1 MVLAAARAAI
11 PAGLLARLM
20 SRDFRGV
27 SPHGQG
33 GMGARQKARQRGRPV
48 GVRAAPPGP
57 GLRLSVVETLR
68 AAAPWQ
74 RLRAGGDG
82 LIKLRRDDFRVV
94 RSEQRARSTTIFLV
108 DASGSAALA
117 RLAEAKGAVELLL
130 AECYRR
136 RDQVALVA
144 FRGRKAQML
153 LPPTRSLVRAKN
165 SLAELPGGGGTPIAA
180 GIDAGFA
187 MAEAQ
192 RRAGFTPTLVVLT
205 DGRANVTQ
213 AGLGG
218 RSVAQAEAAQAA
230 RRVRLAG
237 ISALVLDISARPGP
251 EAGALAEAMGALYV
265 ALPLANAQAVSGAV
279 QAARAARAR

>member
-1 MVLAAARAAI
+1 
-11 PAGLLARLM
+11 
-20 SRDFRGV
+20 
-27 SPHGQG
+27 
-33 GMGARQKARQRGRPV
+33 MGARQKARQRGRPV